1 MAPPKN
7 SASSAPVQKSLLS
20 FFKPKSDSTPIAT
33 TSISSTSSRDPPSPS
48 SGKEPAPLKRKETA
62 TENQA
67 PKSSVFS
74 STNTQQKR
82 TRASVTRKSQGH
94 KTELGKGG
102 EEDES
107 QDEPLF
113 PSGFAGV
120 VEQFSRLDHT
130 SPIKSSSRRS
140 QTQQVP
146 KSSTEDANTAEG
158 DMEGVEFNM
167 LMPPS
172 PSPVKRKNGSSPN
185 NHLASFGYKTNSSNT
200 AQETNDEG
208 STAMNVLST
217 DEQRARDERRE
228 RFKRKLGPVE
238 DEASSRAGAT
248 EDEDARPT
256 RRRRLIVSESDD
268 DMDQVA
274 AEDDD
279 YEDKPK
285 AQSRN
290 GGGSQRTSLPA
301 PPPPKSSTSSRS
313 KKSIYT
319 PLEQQYLDIKG
330 QYPDALLCIEVGYK
344 YRFFDKDA
352 EIASRELSIAHFMD
366 RNFYTASIP
375 IHRLDVHV
383 RRLVHAGH
391 KVGVVKQMETAALK
405 SAGDNKSA
413 PFTRKLTNLY
423 TKATFIESL
432 DQDEEQ
438 SFVGG
443 RAPSSQFIM
452 CIHEQPMGGSGPD
465 ERVKLAMIAV
475 QPATGDIVYDEFVDG
490 HFRNEL
496 ETRLL
501 HLQPA
506 ELIVPTEPMSK
517 ATEKLLGHLTAYSGR
532 GTQEDVRIER
542 TDGFIK
548 YARAFSLVSEFY
560 SDSLKEEQLKSKIGS
575 EGNSADGQ
583 VKKSQKEALL
593 KTVLGLSKEL
603 IVALSAILTHLTA
616 FGLASIFK
624 LSKYFECFTS
634 RSHMLLNGNTI
645 SNLELYRNQTDGTSK
660 GSLFAILDHTNT
672 GFGRRLLKKWVGKP
686 LVDKEAL
693 QERVDAVEEIL
704 ALTGKNMY
712 LDNAHAV
719 LKGLMDMEKGVC
731 RIHYAKSSPKEFLAI
746 VQTFMKVSG
755 ILPEEKRCKTNADFG
770 LSSPMLNHLIGSL
783 SNALEDTQY
792 FLEGLNKAAAAK
804 NDKLLMFQDE
814 LIADKWPEII
824 AHRNEIIV
832 TEEDL
837 KEELVGIR
845 KLLREPKLEFST
857 VSAIE
862 YLVEVKNKDTAK
874 VPKNW
879 VKISGT
885 KQVSRFHTPEVTQ
898 LMASKAQNQE
908 RLAMA
913 CDQAFLSFQH
923 EFSERYEVFRDLV
936 QNLAVLDCL
945 FSLAVV
951 ACLPGYVKPQYVD
964 DSVGGEVEG
973 EDEDQDMNDEEVQ
986 QQQQQAT
993 GSLVGKQRSKS
1004 GASTTTTID
1013 IKNGRH
1019 PMVEQLLLSSGSFV
1033 ANDIQLGTNA
1043 MTGTDEKT
1051 IILTGPNMGGK
1062 SCYIRTVALLCI
1074 MAQIGSYLPADSA
1087 RVSMLDAVY
1096 TRMGASDNIFGH
1108 ESTFMVELQETS
1120 DILKMAS
1127 ERSLVIL
1134 DELGRGTSTLD
1145 GVAIAYAVLKHV
1157 VENIQAVTLFVTH
1170 YPSLADVA
1178 REFPEGTVRNFHMG
1192 FMASASGSL
1201 SVSGGGGEGGDI
1213 DLVTAIDGV
1222 DGDEKAALDDMD
1234 IVFLYKLVPG
1244 VSLKS
1249 YGLNVARMAKLSGS
1263 LINKAKI
1270 KSKEL
1275 EQILERRVKQ
1285 RRQLQPQ
1292 QEEGG
1297 EDERDQRLGRL
1308 MQIVSCKT
1316 EGQASQLIQDI
1327 ARS

>member
-7 SASSAPVQKSLLS
+7 AGSSAPVQKSLLS
-20 FFKPKSDSTPIAT
+20 FFKPKSDSTPIT
-33 TSISSTSSRDPPSPS
+33 TTSTPSISSHDPPSPS
-48 SGKEPAPLKRKETA
+48 SSKEHASSKRKETA
-62 TENQA
+62 TADNQP
-67 PKSSVFS
+67 PKSNAYS
-74 STNTQQKR
+74 STKKQQQQKR
-82 TRASVTRKSQGH
+82 TRAATTRKSQEQD
-94 KTELGKGG
+94 KLAEK
-102 EEDES
+102 EDEDEDE

-120 VEQFSRLDHT
+120 VEQFSRLDHK
-130 SPIKSSSRRS
+130 SPVKPSSRRS
-140 QTQQVP
+140 QTQSQQVL
-146 KSSTEDANTAEG
+146 KSSADDATTAEG
-158 DMEGVEFNM
+158 DMEGVEFNNRQSPP
-167 LMPPS
+167 PPS
-172 PSPVKRKNGSSPN
+172 PIKRKRGSSPN
-185 NHLASFGYKTNSSNT
+185 KHLASFGYKTNES
-200 AQETNDEG
+200 ALETGGDS
-208 STAMNVLST
+208 STAMDVLSAE
-217 DEQRARDERRE
+217 DRKAREERRE
-228 RFKRKLGPVE
+228 RFKRKLGPVKDGTSSGAADA
-238 DEASSRAGAT
+238 DE
-248 EDEDARPT
+248 ERPT
-256 RRRRLIVSESDD
+256 RRRRPIVSESDE
-268 DMDQVA
+268 DMDQGA
-274 AEDDD
+274 ADDD
-279 YEDKPK
+279 EYEDKPK

-290 GGGSQRTSLPA
+290 GGRTSTA

-443 RAPSSQFIM
+443 KAPSSQFIM
-452 CIHEQPMGGSGPD
+452 CIHEQPLGGSGPD

-517 ATEKLLGHLTAYSGR
+517 ATEKLFGHLTAYSGR

-542 TDGFIK
+542 TDGFVK
-548 YARAFSLVSEFY
+548 YDRAFSLVSEFY
-560 SDSLKEEQLKSKIGS
+560 SSSLKEEQLKQKIKG
-575 EGNSADGQ
+575 EGGNADGQ
-583 VKKSQKEALL
+583 AKKSQKEALL
-593 KTVLGLSKEL
+593 KTVLSLSKEL
-603 IVALSAILTHLTA
+603 IVALSAILSHLTA
-616 FGLASIFK
+616 FGLASIFR

-645 SNLELYRNQTDGTSK
+645 ANLELYRNQTDGTSK

-704 ALTGKNMY
+704 ALTGKNVY
-712 LDNAHAV
+712 LDNARAV

-731 RIHYAKSSPKEFLAI
+731 RIHYGKSSPKEFLAI
-746 VQTFMKVSG
+746 VQTFMKVSA
-755 ILPEEKRCKTNADFG
+755 ILPEEKRCRTNADFG
-770 LSSPMLNHLIGSL
+770 LTSPMLNRLIGSL
-783 SNALEDTQY
+783 SNALEDSQY
-792 FLEGLNKAAAAK
+792 FLEGLNKSSAAK

-814 LIADKWPEII
+814 LIADKWPEILV
-824 AHRNEIIV
+824 HRNDIV
-832 TEEDL
+832 TTEDDL
-837 KEELVGIR
+837 KEELARIR
-845 KLLREPKLEFST
+845 KLLREPKLEFAT

-885 KQVSRFHTPEVTQ
+885 KQVSRFHTPEVIQ

-913 CDQAFLSFQH
+913 CERAFASFQH

-964 DSVGGEVEG
+964 DAAVGVGEGAGAG
-973 EDEDQDMNDEEVQ
+973 EDLDMNDGEE
-986 QQQQQAT
+986 QAT
-993 GSLVGKQRSKS
+993 GSLVGKRRSKS
-1004 GASTTTTID
+1004 GATTTID

-1033 ANDIQLGTNA
+1033 ANDIQLGTNPA
-1043 MTGTDEKT
+1043 LGTDEKT

-1120 DILKMAS
+1120 DILKMAT

-1157 VENIQAVTLFVTH
+1157 VKNIRAVTLFVTH

-1178 REFPEGTVRNFHMG
+1178 REFPQGTVRNFHMG
-1192 FMASASGSL
+1192 FMASAAGSL
-1201 SVSGGGGEGGDI
+1201 SLSGGGGGVSNEGADLVLEEGGDEGQEEEEA
-1213 DLVTAIDGV
+1213 V
-1222 DGDEKAALDDMD
+1222 LDDMD

-1263 LINKAKI
+1263 LIKKAKV

-1275 EQILERRVKQ
+1275 EQILERRVEQ
-1285 RRQLQPQ
+1285 RRQLQLKQGGGGDGQ
-1292 QEEGG
+1292 Q
-1297 EDERDQRLGRL
+1297 DQRLGQL
-1308 MQIVSCKT
+1308 MQIIGCKT
-1316 EGQASQLIQDI
+1316 EDQASQLIQDI
-1327 ARS
+1327 VRS

>member
-1 MAPPKN
+1 MAPPRN
-7 SASSAPVQKSLLS
+7 AASSAPVQKTLFS
-20 FFKPKSDSTPIAT
+20 FFKPKSESTTSTSTP
-33 TSISSTSSRDPPSPS
+33 SRDPPPPTSLS
-48 SGKEPAPLKRKETA
+48 SNESVLPKRKDIT
-62 TENQA
+62 TDNQQFEKQA
-67 PKSSVFS
+67 SA
-74 STNTQQKR
+74 STKAQQQPKR
-82 TRASVTRKSQGH
+82 TRTVPTRNAQG
-94 KTELGKGG
+94 K
-102 EEDES
+102 EEVRDEDHEEGS
-107 QDEPLF
+107 LF
-113 PSGFAGV
+113 PAGFDSV
-120 VEQFSRLDHT
+120 VEQFRRLDPK
-130 SPIKSSSRRS
+130 SPVKPTSRRS
-140 QTQQVP
+140 QGQSQSQSQSQSQPTINDIID
-146 KSSTEDANTAEG
+146 DAIPTEG
-158 DMEGVEFNM
+158 DMEGLIFSNDQSS
-167 LMPPS
+167 PPTS
-172 PSPVKRKNGSSPN
+172 PIKRKSGSSPN
-185 NHLASFGYKTNSSNT
+185 KHLANFGYKANNSTHLPDETYRSNI
-200 AQETNDEG
+200 N
-208 STAMNVLST
+208 AMEAISAE
-217 DEQRARDERRE
+217 EQQARDERRE

-238 DEASSRAGAT
+238 T
-248 EDEDARPT
+248 EVSPVAEETGEERPT
-256 RRRRLIVSESDD
+256 RRRRLIVSESDEEMD
-268 DMDQVA
+268 DGAA
-274 AEDDD
+274 AEEHDE
-279 YEDKPK
+279 YEEGSKSR
-285 AQSRN
+285 SRN
-290 GGGSQRTSLPA
+290 GGGRQRTSVSA
-301 PPPPKSSTSSRS
+301 PPPKTTTGARS

-344 YRFFDKDA
+344 YRFFGNDA
-352 EIASRELSIAHFMD
+352 EIASKELSIAHFMD
-366 RNFYTASIP
+366 KNFYTASIP

-443 RAPSSQFIM
+443 KPMSSQFIM
-452 CIHEQPMGGSGPD
+452 CIHEQPLGGSGAD
-465 ERVKLAMIAV
+465 EKVKLAMIAV

-490 HFRNEL
+490 YFRNEL

-506 ELIVPTEPMSK
+506 ELIVPMEPMSK
-517 ATEKLLGHLTAYSGR
+517 ATEKLLGHLTAYSSR
-532 GTQEDVRIER
+532 GSQDDVRIER

-548 YARAFSLVSEFY
+548 YDRAFSLVSEFY
-560 SDSLKEEQLKSKIGS
+560 SDSLKEEQLRQKIQG
-575 EGNSADGQ
+575 EGGGADGLA
-583 VKKSQKEALL
+583 KKSQKEALL

-603 IVALSAILTHLTA
+603 IVALSAIMTHLTA
-616 FGLASIFK
+616 FGLASIFR
-624 LSKYFECFTS
+624 LSKYFECFMS

-645 SNLELYRNQTDGTSK
+645 ANLELYRNQTDGTSK
-660 GSLFAILDHTNT
+660 GTLFAILDHTET
-672 GFGRRLLKKWVGKP
+672 GFGRRLLKKWIGKP
-686 LVDKEAL
+686 LVDKAAL

-704 ALTGKNMY
+704 TLAGKNSY
-712 LDNAHAV
+712 LDNTRAV

-731 RIHYAKSSPKEFLAI
+731 RIHYGKSSPKEFLAI

-755 ILPEEKRCKTNADFG
+755 ILPAEKRCRINADFG
-770 LSSPMLNHLIGSL
+770 LSSPMLNRLIGSL
-783 SNALEDTQY
+783 SNALEDSQY
-792 FLEGLNKAAAAK
+792 FLNGLNKSAAAK
-804 NDKLLMFQDE
+804 NDKLLMFQDD
-814 LIADKWPEII
+814 LIEEKWPEII
-824 AHRNEIIV
+824 VHRNDIIV
-832 TEEDL
+832 TESDL
-837 KEELVGIR
+837 NDELASIR

-857 VSAIE
+857 VSAID

-885 KQVSRFHTPEVTQ
+885 KQVSRFHTPEVIQ
-898 LMASKAQNQE
+898 LMASKAQHQE

-913 CDQAFLSFQH
+913 CDRAFASFQH

-945 FSLAVV
+945 FSLSVV

-964 DSVGGEVEG
+964 DAVEG
-973 EDEDQDMNDEEVQ
+973 TDGDLQDMNGDQGMNDAE
-986 QQQQQAT
+986 A
-993 GSLVGKQRSKS
+993 GCSLLGNQRTKS
-1004 GASTTTTID
+1004 RAGTTTID

-1019 PMVEQLLLSSGSFV
+1019 PMVEQLLLASGSFV
-1033 ANDIQLGTNA
+1033 ANDIQLGMAHPT
-1043 MTGTDEKT
+1043 TGAEEKT

-1127 ERSLVIL
+1127 EKSLVIL

-1145 GVAIAYAVLKHV
+1145 GVAIAYAVLRHV
-1157 VENIQAVTLFVTH
+1157 VEKIRAVTLFVTH

-1192 FMASASGSL
+1192 FMASAAGSSL
-1201 SVSGGGGEGGDI
+1201 SSS
-1213 DLVTAIDGV
+1213 T
-1222 DGDEKAALDDMD
+1222 DGDLDMAESNAADQVLDDMD

-1263 LINKAKI
+1263 LINKAKV

-1275 EQILERRVKQ
+1275 EQILERRVEQ
-1285 RRQLQPQ
+1285 RRQQKQLEQETLGTKGVDEDPRQLTNRFLQIFGC
-1292 QEEGG
+1292 ET
-1297 EDERDQRLGRL
+1297 ED
-1308 MQIVSCKT
+1308 
-1316 EGQASQLIQDI
+1316 QASKLVQDLVASAI
-1327 ARS
+1327 